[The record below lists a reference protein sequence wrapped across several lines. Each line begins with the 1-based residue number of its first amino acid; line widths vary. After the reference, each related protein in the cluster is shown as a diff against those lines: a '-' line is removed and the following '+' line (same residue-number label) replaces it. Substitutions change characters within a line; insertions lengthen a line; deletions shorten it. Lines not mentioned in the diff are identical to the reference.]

1 MEFILPFQIS
11 KSENK
16 IGFNNKLLFIGSC
29 FAEEIGALMNT
40 HRMDVKLNPHGIL
53 FNSLSIS
60 SAISDIIN
68 QRKYQAHDLIFDGL
82 VWHSFYHHGRFS
94 HPDATQCLENINQ
107 EIHNANAF
115 LKDTDWLV
123 ITLGSSWAYR
133 FKSNNEIVA
142 NCHKMPSKLFE
153 KVLLSS
159 AIQEEALQSTISQL
173 KQLRPSLNIILS
185 ISPVRY
191 VRDGLIEN
199 NLSKAQLLT
208 TVHNLVSK
216 NTNTHYFPAYELVN
230 DVLRD
235 YRFFKED
242 MVHPN
247 EQAIQ
252 FVWSQFLETYMDKVN
267 LDLMKE
273 VSSLLQFQNHRP
285 LHTHDRAKHS
295 NELQKKEALLLEKLN
310 QWKLQNK
317 PYRS

>member
-1 MEFILPFQIS
+1 MNFILPFQIP

-29 FAEEIGALMNT
+29 FAEEIGSMMYT
-40 HRMDVKLNPHGIL
+40 HRMDAKLNPHGIL

-60 SAISDIIN
+60 SAITDIIN
-68 QRKYQAHDLIFDGL
+68 QRIYEAHDLTFDGS
-82 VWHSFYHHGRFS
+82 VWHSFDHHGRFS
-94 HPDATQCLENINQ
+94 HPDKTQFLENINK
-107 EIHNANAF
+107 EILNANSF
-115 LKDTDWLV
+115 LKKTDWLI

-133 FKSNNEIVA
+133 YKSNNQIVA

-159 AIQEEALQSTISQL
+159 AMQEEALQSTISQL

-185 ISPVRY
+185 VSPVRY

-208 TVHNLVSK
+208 TVHHLVSK

-252 FVWSQFLETYMDKVN
+252 FVWSHFLETYMDKDN
-267 LDLMKE
+267 LELMKE
-273 VSSLLQFQNHRP
+273 VSSFLQFQNHRP
-285 LHTHDRAKHS
+285 LHPHDLAKHS

-310 QWKLQNK
+310 QWKRQNK
-317 PYRS
+317 PS